1 MRAKCLTDAPEGL
14 GHDEIP
20 FLKCVVHFRKKF
32 FPSGKEDATMIRT
45 GLTLA
50 AALFA
55 TAPAWAT
62 TVHSF
67 GALSPNQVYT
77 WSGVIPPGV
86 IDEGLEFSANGALQI
101 SVVALNLDLL
111 LNSSKTQ
118 FQVLDWTS
126 GLANFLTGQSF
137 TPFSGGDLV
146 TTQVYGLTEIHLDG
160 YASGSA
166 GAGIFAAWTLT
177 PSTGGTGGGISSVP
191 EPQSWALVGAG
202 ILALLFVM
210 RRNKNA

>member
-67 GALSPNQVYT
+67 GALSPKQVYT

-86 IDEGLEFSANGALQI
+86 IDEGLEFSANGALQV

-118 FQVLDWTS
+118 FQIVDFST
-126 GLANFLTGQSF
+126 GLANYLAGQSF
-137 TPFSGGDLV
+137 TPFSGGDWV
-146 TTQVYGLTEIHLDG
+146 TTQISGLTQIHLEG

-177 PSTGGTGGGISSVP
+177 PSSGGTGGGISSVP

-202 ILALLFVM
+202 LALLVV
-210 RRNKNA
+210 RRKHA